1 MKPYAES
8 CDQNCEPILAVI
20 RTLFDGREMVL
31 EIGSGTGQH
40 AVYFAAKMPQLVWQT
55 SDLPEYHDGISEWL
69 DEAALPNARPPL
81 TLDVTQ
87 NYWPE
92 ISADAVF
99 SANAVHIMPWSAV
112 KKMIE
117 GVGQLLPENGL
128 FVLYGP
134 FNYRG
139 SYTSDSNAQFDSW
152 LKQRDPN
159 SGIRDFEA
167 LDALAVQSGM
177 VLLRDYEM
185 PQNNRILCWQKTE

>member
-1 MKPYAES
+1 MKPYVES

-117 GVGQLLPENGL
+117 GVGRLLPENCL

>member
-8 CDQNCEPILAVI
+8 CEQNREHILAVI
-20 RTLFDGREMVL
+20 RTLFGGRKTVL

-40 AVYFAAKMPQLVWQT
+40 AVSIAAQMPQLVWQT
-55 SDLPEYHDGISEWL
+55 SDLPEYHSGISAWL

-87 NYWPE
+87 KHWPE
-92 ISADAVF
+92 ISTDAVF
-99 SANAVHIMPWSAV
+99 SANTVHIMPWFV
-112 KKMIE
+112 VEKMVE
-117 GVGQLLPENGL
+117 GVGRLLPVNGL

-134 FNYRG
+134 FNYKG
-139 SYTSDSNAQFDSW
+139 DYTSESNARFNGW

-167 LDALAVQSGM
+167 LDALAMLSGM
-177 VLLRDYEM
+177 ILLRDYEM
-185 PQNNRILCWQKTE
+185 PQNNRILCWQKTK